1 MIIMPEILSQRQK
14 PGNSTK
20 VCSRELSLL
29 VYFVFS
35 PLDLIDTNATEKPVS
50 TAWFNLMK
58 KIKYGNV
65 DSDINCRVLT

>member
-20 VCSRELSLL
+20 VLFKRTLSACLFRFFAL
-29 VYFVFS
+29 RF
-35 PLDLIDTNATEKPVS
+35 IDTNTEKPVS
-50 TAWFNLMK
+50 TACFNLMT

-65 DSDINCRVLT
+65 DSYINCRVLT